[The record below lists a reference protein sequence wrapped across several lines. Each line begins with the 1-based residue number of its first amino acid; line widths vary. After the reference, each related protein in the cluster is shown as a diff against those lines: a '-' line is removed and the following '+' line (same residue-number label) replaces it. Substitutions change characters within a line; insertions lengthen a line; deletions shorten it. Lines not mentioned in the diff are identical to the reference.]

1 MATEVEAYWLLGEYF
16 LQAVGRAL
24 PLCNVNLDLGR
35 MYTFSDFDEL
45 FGKV

>member
-1 MATEVEAYWLLGEYF
+1 MATEVESNWFLCEYF
-16 LQAVGRAL
+16 LQAVSGAL
-24 PLCNVNLDLGR
+24 PFGNVNLDLGR